1 MNIDASA
8 GNFRAI
14 LQLHSM
20 GNPELA
26 AHLREFLSNVTS
38 LKFKYSNES
47 ITLIGEEL
55 LSGISFKVKEA
66 PCFVVIAGETTNK

>member
-26 AHLREFLSNVTS
+26 AHLREFLSNVTYLS
-38 LKFKYSNES
+38 LNIQVSRS
-47 ITLIGEEL
+47 H
-55 LSGISFKVKEA
+55 
-66 PCFVVIAGETTNK
+66 